1 MDLPCPDEK
10 EDTHDEK
17 DEALRGEDGV
27 DDHELGA
34 AACDQRARAAKTK
47 QSNELVKIKIQ
58 ALRVHIELYKLK
70 QIFL

>member
-1 MDLPCPDEK
+1 MNLPSPDEK

-34 AACDQRARAAKTK
+34 ASCDQGARAAKAKYTD
-47 QSNELVKIKIQ
+47 ELVKRIKHVFVRSETQ
-58 ALRVHIELYKLK
+58 FQVL
-70 QIFL
+70 

>member
-34 AACDQRARAAKTK
+34 AACDQGARAAKTK
-47 QSNELVKIKIQ
+47 QSNELVKIKI
-58 ALRVHIELYKLK
+58 
-70 QIFL
+70 